1 MANPSKQAPAMNPD
15 NLLVATKFSP
25 PRISPRHIPREHLLA
40 RLRDT
45 KYCAATLVTGGAGFG
60 KTILLAQWR
69 QELMKAGIDVAWLS
83 LSHDDRQFPSF
94 CTYLLA
100 AFQRLGMRADDV
112 VPDATGSEQSMEALV
127 AMATSAVEEIDREL
141 YLLIDDYQHVEA
153 PAAHRLLQKLL
164 DHCPANLHIVIASR
178 TMPPLSLGRLRMQG
192 QVSEIDFAE
201 LPFDLEET
209 RAFFDQNLSTL
220 KLTADEVRLIHDLTS
235 GWPAS
240 LQPVATMLRIR
251 PAKRANLRSLLWK
264 SADLQSYLAE
274 DVVAYLPPELTAFM
288 EKLSVFRRFNA
299 GLAQAVTENPDAA
312 DLIKRAED
320 ENLLIY
326 RVETDDPAPWYRFH
340 PLFGEF
346 LAQRLAQQGKDA
358 VEAVHRRASRW
369 FAANDLLVESVRH
382 ASLGGDLEFAADAME
397 QAATASTWSMSYIGP
412 LLHMLDRL
420 PQETLFSHPRLFF
433 LGCLAHAFT
442 GRADK
447 AERWLEQIRRTE
459 VAKIPALSSKFPII
473 DSSIAVQRDDMQRS
487 IEMLE
492 PLCSAPMEN
501 ASLRYVCL
509 SGLVVAYVAVGR
521 LDDARALF
529 DANPV
534 PPEDRDNDMAMV
546 FESQR
551 AQTCLVEGD
560 MREAERLGAATLAR
574 AEATFG
580 RASLPANLCAATVAF
595 ARYELDRIDDARD
608 VLANRAGISQSSWP
622 DVMMQSSLCRARLD
636 FLQDAPET
644 ALSFLDAQAAHFH
657 LLGLDRALA
666 AMLAEQA
673 DILLTIGEHRR
684 AAELATRLE
693 GLRKVHAQATGAL
706 AQIPAIAA
714 FVRAQLAL
722 ADSNPQVALD
732 ALAEVRKF
740 GEKYGRA
747 RNLVRVGLLAAVAHD
762 RLQQDAES
770 TRCLKEAVALAEK
783 LGLVRTLLDMKD
795 QIARLLARLQ
805 KDDGLPAPVSRY
817 LADMLARMTPGTAR
831 PDSAPV
837 SPAVSAGARIA
848 PDAERGP
855 LTPREL
861 EILALIAEAMSNKRI
876 ALTLNIT
883 FGTVKWNVKNILA
896 KLGVSSRYDAIALAR
911 QRGLLK

>member
-1 MANPSKQAPAMNPD
+1 MNSD

-25 PRISPRHIPREHLLA
+25 PRISPRHIPREKLLA

-45 KYCAATLVTGGAGFG
+45 KYCAGTLITGGAGFG

-83 LSHDDRQFPSF
+83 LSHDDRQFSSF
-94 CTYLLA
+94 CTYLMA
-100 AFQRLGMRADDV
+100 AFQRLGMAADDV
-112 VPDATGSEQSMEALV
+112 VPDAAGSEQSLEALV
-127 AMATSAVEEIDREL
+127 AVATSAVEEIDREL

-153 PAAHRLLQKLL
+153 PAAHRLMQKLL

-201 LPFDLEET
+201 LPFDPEET
-209 RAFFDQNLSTL
+209 RAFFDQNLSAL
-220 KLTADEVRLIHDLTS
+220 KLSADEVRLIHDLTN

-251 PAKRANLRSLLWK
+251 PAQRANLRSLLWK

-274 DVVAYLPPELTAFM
+274 DVVAHLPPALTSFM

-299 GLAQAVTENPDAA
+299 GLAEAVTGDPEAGE
-312 DLIKRAED
+312 LIKRAED

-326 RVETDDPAPWYRFH
+326 RVETDDPSPWYRFH

-346 LAQRLAQQGKDA
+346 LAQRLALQGKDA
-358 VEAVHRRASRW
+358 VAAVHRDASRW
-369 FAANDLLVESVRH
+369 FAAHDLLVEGVRH
-382 ASLGGDLEFAADAME
+382 ASLGGDLDFAADAME
-397 QAATASTWSMSYIGP
+397 QAATKSTWSMSYIGP

-420 PQETLFSHPRLFF
+420 PQDTLFSHPRLFF
-433 LGCLAHAFT
+433 LGCLAYALT

-459 VAKIPALSSKFPII
+459 AAKIPALSSKFPII
-473 DSSIAVQRDDMQRS
+473 DSSVAVQRDDLQRV
-487 IEMLE
+487 IEVLE
-492 PLCSAPMEN
+492 PLCQVPMEN
-501 ASLRYVCL
+501 ASLRYACL
-509 SGLVVAYVAVGR
+509 AGLAVAYLAVGR
-521 LDDARALF
+521 QRDARRLF
-529 DANPV
+529 EQNPV

-546 FESQR
+546 FESRR

-560 MREAERLGAATLAR
+560 MREAARLCAGILAR
-574 AEATFG
+574 AEATYG
-580 RASLPANLCAATVAF
+580 RASLPANLCAATLAF
-595 ARYELDRIDDARD
+595 ACYELDRIDDAREA
-608 VLANRAGISQSSWP
+608 LANRAGILQSSWP

-644 ALSFLDAQAAHFH
+644 ALSFLEAQASHFH
-657 LLGLDRALA
+657 ILGLDRALA
-666 AMLAEQA
+666 YMLAEQV

-684 AAELATRLE
+684 AKELAVRLE
-693 GLRKVHAQATGAL
+693 GLRKAHENATGAL
-706 AQIPAIAA
+706 VQVPAIAA
-714 FVRAQLAL
+714 LVRAQLAL
-722 ADSNPQVALD
+722 ADTNPRAALE
-732 ALAEVRKF
+732 ALADVKRF
-740 GEKYGRA
+740 GEKYGRP
-747 RNLVRVGLLAAVAHD
+747 RTLVRANLLAAVAHD
-762 RLQQDAES
+762 GLQQEAEAM
-770 TRCLKEAVALAEK
+770 RCLKEAVSLAAK
-783 LGLVRTLLDMKD
+783 LGLVRTLLDTKE
-795 QIARLLARLQ
+795 QTAALLARLQ
-805 KDDGLPAPVSRY
+805 KEDSLPAPEARY
-817 LADMLARMTPGTAR
+817 LTDILARMTPGAVR
-831 PDSAPV
+831 PEAAPV
-837 SPAVSAGARIA
+837 SAAVSASARIT

-896 KLGVSSRYDAIALAR
+896 KLGVSSRYDAISLAR

>member
-1 MANPSKQAPAMNPD
+1 MNPD

-25 PRISPRHIPREHLLA
+25 PRISPRHIPREHLLT

-45 KYCAATLVTGGAGFG
+45 KYCAATLITGGAGFG

-69 QELMKAGIDVAWLS
+69 QELMKTGIDVTWLS
-83 LSHDDRQFPSF
+83 LSHDDRQFSSF

-112 VPDATGSEQSMEALV
+112 VPDAAGSDQSMEALV
-127 AMATSAVEEIDREL
+127 AVATSAVEEIDREL

-153 PAAHRLLQKLL
+153 PAAHRLMQKLL

-178 TMPPLSLGRLRMQG
+178 TVPPLSLGRLRMQG

-209 RAFFDQNLSTL
+209 RGFFDQNLSTL
-220 KLTADEVRLIHDLTS
+220 KLTADEVRLIHDLTN

-274 DVVAYLPPELTAFM
+274 DVVAYLPPALTSFM

-299 GLAQAVTENPDAA
+299 GLAEAVTENAEAA
-312 DLIKRAED
+312 DLIKRAGD

-326 RVETDDPAPWYRFH
+326 RVETDDPSPWYRFH

-346 LAQRLAQQGKDA
+346 LAQRLAEQGNDA
-358 VEAVHRRASRW
+358 VQTVHRRASRW
-369 FAANDLLVESVRH
+369 FAAHDLLVEAVRH
-382 ASLGGDLEFAADAME
+382 ASLGGDLDFAADAME
-397 QAATASTWSMSYIGP
+397 QAATRSTWSMSYIGP

-433 LGCLAHAFT
+433 LGCLTHAFT

-447 AERWLEQIRRTE
+447 AERWLEQIRRTD
-459 VAKIPALSSKFPII
+459 AARIPALSSKFAII
-473 DSSIAVQRDDMQRS
+473 DSSVAVQRDDMRRV
-487 IEMLE
+487 IEVLE

-509 SGLVVAYVAVGR
+509 AGLVVAYLAVGR
-521 LDDARALF
+521 HDDARRLF
-529 DANPV
+529 DANPI

-546 FESQR
+546 FESLR

-560 MREAERLGAATLAR
+560 VREAERLGASILAR
-574 AEATFG
+574 AEAVYG
-580 RASLPANLCAATVAF
+580 RASLPANLCAATLAS
-595 ARYELDRIDDARD
+595 ACYELDRIDDAREA
-608 VLANRAGISQSSWP
+608 LANRAGMMQSSWP

-636 FLQDAPET
+636 FLQDVPET
-644 ALSFLDAQAAHFH
+644 ALSFLEAQASHFH
-657 LLGLDRALA
+657 ILGLDRAVA
-666 AMLAEQA
+666 HMLAEQV
-673 DILLTIGEHRR
+673 DILLTIGEQRR
-684 AAELATRLE
+684 AAELAARLE
-693 GLRKVHAQATGAL
+693 GLRKVHEHATGAF
-706 AQIPAIAA
+706 AHIRAIAA
-714 FVRAQLAL
+714 LVRAQLAQ
-722 ADSNPQVALD
+722 ADSNHRVALE
-732 ALAEVRKF
+732 ALAEVRGF
-740 GEKYGRA
+740 GEQYGRA
-747 RNLVRVGLLAAVAHD
+747 PTVVRANLLAAVAHD
-762 RLQQDAES
+762 GLQQDAEA
-770 TRCLKEAVALAEK
+770 TRCLTEAVTLAAK
-783 LGLVRTLLDMKD
+783 LGLVRTLLDTKA
-795 QIARLLARLQ
+795 QTARLLARLQ
-805 KDDGLPAPVSRY
+805 KDDSLPAPVARY
-817 LADMLARMTPGTAR
+817 LADSLARMTPGTAR
-831 PDSAPV
+831 PDVAPV
-837 SPAVSAGARIA
+837 GAAASAGARMA

-861 EILALIAEAMSNKRI
+861 EILSLIAEAMSNKRI

>member
-1 MANPSKQAPAMNPD
+1 MNPD
-15 NLLVATKFSP
+15 TLLVATKFSP
-25 PRISPRHIPREHLLA
+25 PRISPRHIPREQLLA

-45 KYCAATLVTGGAGFG
+45 KDCAATLITGGAGFG
-60 KTILLAQWR
+60 KTVLLAQWR

-83 LSHDDRQFPSF
+83 LSHDDRQFSSF

-100 AFQRLGMRADDV
+100 AFQRIGMRADDV
-112 VPDATGSEQSMEALV
+112 VPDAAGSEQSMEALV
-127 AMATSAVEEIDREL
+127 AVLTSAVEEIDREL

-153 PAAHRLLQKLL
+153 PAAHRLMQKLL

-192 QVSEIDFAE
+192 QVSELDFAE
-201 LPFDLEET
+201 LPFGLDET

-220 KLTADEVRLIHDLTS
+220 KLSADEVRLIHDLTS

-251 PAKRANLRSLLWK
+251 PAKRSNLRSLLWK

-274 DVVAYLPPELTAFM
+274 DVVAYLPPALTGFM

-299 GLAQAVTENPDAA
+299 GLAEAVTENPEAA
-312 DLIKRAED
+312 ELIKRAGD

-326 RVETDDPAPWYRFH
+326 RVETDDPSPWYRFH

-346 LAQRLAQQGKDA
+346 LAQRLAAQGQDA
-358 VEAVHRRASRW
+358 VETVHRRASRW
-369 FAANDLLVESVRH
+369 FAAQDLLVEAVRH

-397 QAATASTWSMSYIGP
+397 QAATRSTWSMSYIGP
-412 LLHMLDRL
+412 LLYMLDRL

-459 VAKIPALSSKFPII
+459 AAKIPALSSKFPII
-473 DSSIAVQRDDMQRS
+473 DSSVAVQADDMRRV
-487 IEMLE
+487 IEVLE
-492 PLCSAPMEN
+492 PLCNAPMEN

-509 SGLVVAYVAVGR
+509 AGLVVAYLAVGR
-521 LDDARALF
+521 HEDARRLF
-529 DANPV
+529 EEKPIPV
-534 PPEDRDNDMAMV
+534 EDRNNDMAMV
-546 FESQR
+546 FESLR
-551 AQTCLVEGD
+551 AQSCLVEGD
-560 MREAERLGAATLAR
+560 VREAERLGASILAR
-574 AEATFG
+574 AEAVYG
-580 RASLPANLCAATVAF
+580 RASLPANLCAATLAS
-595 ARYELDRIDDARD
+595 ACYELDHIDAARE
-608 VLANRAGISQSSWP
+608 VLANRAGMMQSSWP

-636 FLQDAPET
+636 FLQDVPET
-644 ALSFLDAQAAHFH
+644 ALSFLEAQASHFH

-666 AMLAEQA
+666 TMLAQQA

-684 AAELATRLE
+684 AAELGARLE
-693 GLRKVHAQATGAL
+693 GLRKAHAQAGGAF
-706 AQIPAIAA
+706 AHIPAIAA
-714 FVRAQLAL
+714 LVRAQLAL
-722 ADSNPQVALD
+722 ADSNPRVALE
-732 ALAEVRKF
+732 ALAEVRRF
-740 GEKYGRA
+740 GEQHGRA
-747 RNLVRVGLLAAVAHD
+747 ATVVRANLLAAAAHD
-762 RLQQDAES
+762 GLQQDAEA
-770 TRCLKEAVALAEK
+770 TRCLTEAVTLAAK
-783 LGLVRTLLDMKD
+783 LGLVRTLLDTKSPTVV
-795 QIARLLARLQ
+795 LLTRLQ
-805 KDDGLPAPVSRY
+805 QDEDLPAPVGRY
-817 LADMLARMTPGTAR
+817 LADLLAKMTPGSAR
-831 PDSAPV
+831 PDAPPMTAAASA
-837 SPAVSAGARIA
+837 SARIA
-848 PDAERGP
+848 LDAERGP

>member
-1 MANPSKQAPAMNPD
+1 MNPD

-25 PRISPRHIPREHLLA
+25 PRISPRHIPREQLLA

-45 KYCAATLVTGGAGFG
+45 KDCAATLITGGAGFG
-60 KTILLAQWR
+60 KTVLLAQWR

-83 LSHDDRQFPSF
+83 LSHDDRQFSSF

-100 AFQRLGMRADDV
+100 AFQRIGMRADDV
-112 VPDATGSEQSMEALV
+112 VPDAAGSEQSMEALV
-127 AMATSAVEEIDREL
+127 AVLTSAVEEIDREL

-153 PAAHRLLQKLL
+153 AASHRLLQKLL
-164 DHCPANLHIVIASR
+164 DHCPGNLHIVIASR
-178 TMPPLSLGRLRMQG
+178 TVPPLSLGRLRMQG

-201 LPFDLEET
+201 LPFNLEET

-220 KLTADEVRLIHDLTS
+220 KLSADEVRLIHDLTN

-274 DVVAYLPPELTAFM
+274 DVVAYLPPALTSFM
-288 EKLSVFRRFNA
+288 EQLSVFRRFNA
-299 GLAQAVTENPDAA
+299 GLAQAVTEDPEAA

-326 RVETDDPAPWYRFH
+326 RVETDDPSPWYRFH

-346 LAQRLAQQGKDA
+346 LAQRLAEQGKDA
-358 VEAVHRRASRW
+358 VETVHRRASRW
-369 FAANDLLVESVRH
+369 FAANDLLVEAVRH
-382 ASLGGDLEFAADAME
+382 ASLGGDLGFAADAME
-397 QAATASTWSMSYIGP
+397 QAATRSTWSMSYIGP

-433 LGCLAHAFT
+433 LGCLTHAFT

-447 AERWLEQIRRTE
+447 AERWLKQIRRTE
-459 VAKIPALSSKFPII
+459 AAKIPALSSKFPII
-473 DSSIAVQRDDMQRS
+473 DSSVAVQRDDMRRV
-487 IEMLE
+487 IEVLE
-492 PLCSAPMEN
+492 PLCNAPMEN

-509 SGLVVAYVAVGR
+509 AGLVVAYLAVGR
-521 LDDARALF
+521 HDDARRLF
-529 DANPV
+529 DANPI
-534 PPEDRDNDMAMV
+534 PAEDRDNDMAMV
-546 FESQR
+546 FESCR

-560 MREAERLGAATLAR
+560 VREAERVGRGILVR
-574 AEATFG
+574 AEAVYG
-580 RASLPANLCAATVAF
+580 RASLPANLCAATLAS
-595 ARYELDRIDDARD
+595 ACYELDRIDDAREA
-608 VLANRAGISQSSWP
+608 LANRTGMTQSSWP

-636 FLQDAPET
+636 FLQDVPET
-644 ALSFLDAQAAHFH
+644 ALSFLEAQVSHFH
-657 LLGLDRALA
+657 ILGLDRALA
-666 AMLAEQA
+666 YMLAEQVN
-673 DILLTIGEHRR
+673 ILLTIGEHRR
-684 AAELATRLE
+684 AAELGARLE
-693 GLRKVHAQATGAL
+693 GLRKVHEHATGAL
-706 AQIPAIAA
+706 ARIPAIAA
-714 FVRAQLAL
+714 LVRAQLAL
-722 ADSNPQVALD
+722 ADSNHRVALE
-732 ALAEVRKF
+732 ALAEVRRF
-740 GEKYGRA
+740 GEQYGRA
-747 RNLVRVGLLAAVAHD
+747 PTVVRANLLAAVAHD
-762 RLQQDAES
+762 GLQQDAEA
-770 TRCLKEAVALAEK
+770 TRCLTEAVTLAAK
-783 LGLVRTLLDMKD
+783 LGLVRTLLDTKA
-795 QIARLLARLQ
+795 QTVRLLARLQ
-805 KDDGLPAPVSRY
+805 ADDSLPAPVARY
-817 LADMLARMTPGTAR
+817 LADILVRMTPGTVRADA
-831 PDSAPV
+831 PPISA
-837 SPAVSAGARIA
+837 AASASARIN

>member
-1 MANPSKQAPAMNPD
+1 MNPD

-25 PRISPRHIPREHLLA
+25 PRISPRHILREHLLT

-69 QELMKAGIDVAWLS
+69 QELMKTGIDVAWLS
-83 LSHDDRQFPSF
+83 LSHDDRQFSSF

-100 AFQRLGMRADDV
+100 AFQRIGMRADDV
-112 VPDATGSEQSMEALV
+112 VPDAAGSEQSMEALV
-127 AMATSAVEEIDREL
+127 AVLTSAVEEIDREV

-153 PAAHRLLQKLL
+153 PAAHRLMQKLL

-201 LPFDLEET
+201 LPFDLDET
-209 RAFFDQNLSTL
+209 RAFFEQNLSTL
-220 KLTADEVRLIHDLTS
+220 KLSADEVRLIHDLTN

-251 PAKRANLRSLLWK
+251 PTKRANLRSLLWK

-274 DVVAYLPPELTAFM
+274 DVVAYLPPALTSFM

-299 GLAQAVTENPDAA
+299 GLAEAVTEDPEAV

-326 RVETDDPAPWYRFH
+326 RVETDDPSPWYRFH

-346 LAQRLAQQGKDA
+346 LAQRLAEQGKDA

-369 FAANDLLVESVRH
+369 FAAHELLVEAVRH
-382 ASLGGDLEFAADAME
+382 ASLGGDLDFAADAME
-397 QAATASTWSMSYIGP
+397 QAATRSTWSMSYIGP

-433 LGCLAHAFT
+433 LGCLTHAFT

-459 VAKIPALSSKFPII
+459 AAKIPALSSKFPII
-473 DSSIAVQRDDMQRS
+473 DSSVAVQRDDMRRV
-487 IEMLE
+487 IEVLE
-492 PLCSAPMEN
+492 PLCNAPMEN

-509 SGLVVAYVAVGR
+509 AGLVVAYLAVGR
-521 LDDARALF
+521 HDDARRLF
-529 DANPV
+529 DANPI

-546 FESQR
+546 FESCR

-560 MREAERLGAATLAR
+560 VREAERLGRGILVR
-574 AEATFG
+574 AEAVYG
-580 RASLPANLCAATVAF
+580 RASLPANLCAATLAS
-595 ARYELDRIDDARD
+595 ACYELDRIDDAREA
-608 VLANRAGISQSSWP
+608 LANRTGMMQSSWP

-636 FLQDAPET
+636 FLQDVPET
-644 ALSFLDAQAAHFH
+644 ALSFLEAQASHFH
-657 LLGLDRALA
+657 ILGLDRAVA
-666 AMLAEQA
+666 YMLAEQVN
-673 DILLTIGEHRR
+673 ILLTIGEHRR
-684 AAELATRLE
+684 AAELGARLE
-693 GLRKVHAQATGAL
+693 GLRKVHEHATGAL
-706 AQIPAIAA
+706 ARIPAIAA
-714 FVRAQLAL
+714 LVRAQLAL
-722 ADSNPQVALD
+722 ADSNHRVVLE
-732 ALAEVRKF
+732 ALAEVRRF
-740 GEKYGRA
+740 GEQYGRA
-747 RNLVRVGLLAAVAHD
+747 PTVVLANLLAAVAHD
-762 RLQQDAES
+762 GLQQEAEA
-770 TRCLKEAVALAEK
+770 TRCLTDAVTLAAK
-783 LGLVRTLLDMKD
+783 LGLVRTLLDTKA
-795 QIARLLARLQ
+795 QTVGLLARLQ
-805 KDDGLPAPVSRY
+805 KDDSLPAPAARY
-817 LADMLARMTPGTAR
+817 LADLLARMTPGTVRLDA
-831 PDSAPV
+831 APV
-837 SPAVSAGARIA
+837 SAAAGAGARIA

-861 EILALIAEAMSNKRI
+861 EILSLIAEAMSNKRI